1 MLLKHVELSKEDA
14 DVIHQSVLEVDETAS
29 KDLRSNARRRTCTG
43 SANQSAQANRG
54 SAAQAMI
61 ASTMQGPAQGQ
72 QTKDARTAI
81 RRHAV
86 TGNDCETQGAREI

>member
-1 MLLKHVELSKEDA
+1 MKQPAKILDRMPDAGPAQGQQSK
-14 DVIHQSVLEVDETAS
+14 VP
-29 KDLRSNARRRTCTG
+29 K
-43 SANQSAQANRG
+43 ANRG

-61 ASTMQGPAQGQ
+61 ASTMQGPAPGQ

-86 TGNDCETQGAREI
+86 TGNDCETQGAREIKAME

>member
-1 MLLKHVELSKEDA
+1 
-14 DVIHQSVLEVDETAS
+14 
-29 KDLRSNARRRTCTG
+29 
-43 SANQSAQANRG
+43 
-54 SAAQAMI
+54 MI

-86 TGNDCETQGAREI
+86 TGNDCETQGAREIKAME